1 MSNKNTKKIPEHVAI
16 IMDGNRRWAKE
27 RNLKTIEGHYAG
39 YKKIKIMPE
48 WFFEKGVKI
57 VSVFA
62 FSTENWNR
70 SKIEVNY
77 LMKLLKKA
85 LQDNLEEFSNK
96 GYKLLISGRI
106 NELPGNLPEICNNA
120 IDKTKFN
127 NKGILN
133 ICLNYGGRAEIVD
146 AIKKIIKNKIDI
158 SQIHEGIIKKYLY
171 NNDLKDPDIIV
182 RTSGE
187 QRLSGF
193 QLWQSSYSELLF
205 LQKYWPDFEKND
217 ADFILEEYNN
227 RKRRFG
233 GDK

>member
-1 MSNKNTKKIPEHVAI
+1 MNNENIKKIPEHVAI

-27 RNLKTIEGHYAG
+27 RNLKTIEGHYTG
-39 YKKIKIMPE
+39 YKKMKDMPE

-77 LMKLLKKA
+77 LMKLMKKA
-85 LQDNLEEFSNK
+85 LQDNLEYFFNK

-106 NELPGNLPEICNNA
+106 NDLPGDLPEICNNA

-127 NKGILN
+127 SNGILN
-133 ICLNYGGRAEIVD
+133 ICINYGGRAEIID

-158 SQIHEGIIKKYLY
+158 SQIHEGMIKKYLY

-193 QLWQSSYSELLF
+193 QLWQSFYSELLF
-205 LQKYWPDFEKND
+205 LKKYWPDFEKND
-217 ADFILEEYNN
+217 ADFILEEYDK

-233 GDK
+233 GN